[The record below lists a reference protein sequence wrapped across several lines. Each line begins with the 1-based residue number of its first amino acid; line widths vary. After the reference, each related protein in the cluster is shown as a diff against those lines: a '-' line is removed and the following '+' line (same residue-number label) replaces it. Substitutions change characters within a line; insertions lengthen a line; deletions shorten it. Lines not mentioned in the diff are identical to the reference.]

1 MEKYRQERPKIQQQF
16 SDLKRQL
23 GDVSY
28 DEWMSIPDVGD
39 ARNKKQRNARADKIT
54 PIPDSI
60 LAKAA
65 LSGQET
71 TSIDSRD
78 QKYGGITST
87 LAGISTPSTEI
98 DMKKIGKLAS
108 KTANKNSIINLSFV
122 NDLGQARNTLM
133 DMKLT
138 QVSDSVSGQTVV
150 DPKGYLTDLQSML
163 PNYGGDIND
172 IKKARL
178 LLKSVRETNPN
189 HPPAWIASA
198 RLEEVVGKMQAARNL
213 IMAATEQCPK
223 SEDVWLEAARLLP
236 VDIARGIVAQAVKQL
251 PQSVKI
257 WVKAAELEQD
267 LKAKKKVLY
276 LNLLFS
282 IFYLYH
288 QREVILFNRRISHI
302 NLVK

>member
-1 MEKYRQERPKIQQQF
+1 MI
-16 SDLKRQL
+16 
-23 GDVSY
+23 
-28 DEWMSIPDVGD
+28 I
-39 ARNKKQRNARADKIT
+39 NI
-54 PIPDSI
+54 SI
-60 LAKAA
+60 L
-65 LSGQET
+65 
-71 TSIDSRD
+71 
-78 QKYGGITST
+78 
-87 LAGISTPSTEI
+87 
-98 DMKKIGKLAS
+98 
-108 KTANKNSIINLSFV
+108 

-267 LKAKKKVLY
+267 LKAKKKVVFNY
-276 LNLLFS
+276 FS
-282 IFYLYH
+282 LFYLYH
-288 QREVILFNRRISHI
+288 QIEGTHFNRKISLKIQKYYHLWFQFYRHLFFVLFARPRNRSSI
-302 NLVK
+302 ISSLFLFASHLFSLSLCLSSLRHSVIIIIIIYFNKKHLLR